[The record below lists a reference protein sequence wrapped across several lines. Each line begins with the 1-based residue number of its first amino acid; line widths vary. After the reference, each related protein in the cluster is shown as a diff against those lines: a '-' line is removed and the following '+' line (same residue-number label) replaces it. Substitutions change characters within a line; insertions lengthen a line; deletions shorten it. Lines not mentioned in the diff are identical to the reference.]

1 MHPYDADYL
10 SRFTTR
16 CIRALGV
23 ASIWAL
29 QRLLTADLSWAS
41 GCSGTECPAYV
52 FAAIAAGMVE
62 VDADL
67 SGSFV
72 HCFSAEMDE
81 AKRNFITQVHGL
93 DHVIF
98 ADLFDV
104 SRPRA
109 QDTVSGRWLT
119 LPDFLGLGIL
129 IVGFSCKGASTLNTA
144 MLARTDVHNIIDE
157 MVSSTGLTFWATL
170 LAVDRLRP
178 KAFLLENVMGL
189 LRNGAAESVAVAL
202 RAKGYVVALLQ
213 LQPTYFGFPNTR
225 PRLFFLGIRRDL
237 CGLHPEAEVEQK
249 LVDLV
254 WKQAERQVV
263 LTIDEVILSEEEP
276 IIADMRQQMVEK
288 LHAPTKASKKEIT
301 QAKWPSKHKRRKLVS
316 ASCKWQKETHGET
329 FPEYGLL
336 PARQQEL
343 LDVLGISHPDPTPT
357 IVGISQTDVHVGGK
371 DLCPTVTPTG
381 DFWACHRARRLI
393 GQECL
398 HMQGIFLPPQVSP
411 QFPDVLLRNLAGNSF
426 NTWNVT
432 PCVLALLAVMAE
444 CSDEEASSLD
454 WINMMDA

>member
-10 SRFTTR
+10 IRFTTR

-52 FAAIAAGMVE
+52 FAAIAAGMAE

-129 IVGFSCKGASTLNTA
+129 IAGFSCKVASTLNTA

-213 LQPTYFGFPNTR
+213 LQPKKFGFPNTR
-225 PRLFFLGIRRDL
+225 PRLFFLGLRRDL
-237 CGLHPEAEVEQK
+237 CGLHPEAEAEQK

-254 WKQAERQVV
+254 WKQAEGQVV
-263 LTIDEVILSEEEP
+263 LTIDEVFLSEEEP

-288 LHAPTKASKKEIT
+288 LHAPTKASKTLADSAQETGRDVFLAGLGFYGKAYDRVQERLDGLQKRVET
-301 QAKWPSKHKRRKLVS
+301 RRKNADKAYKELV
-316 ASCKWQKETHGET
+316 KRGKKVEKEAKVALDDLDIPKLDNLTDRKKLE
-329 FPEYGLL
+329 
-336 PARQQEL
+336 QQL
-343 LDVLGISHPDPTPT
+343 N
-357 IVGISQTDVHVGGK
+357 K
-371 DLCPTVTPTG
+371 
-381 DFWACHRARRLI
+381 ARARFGELKESV
-393 GQECL
+393 GL
-398 HMQGIFLPPQVSP
+398 KS
-411 QFPDVLLRNLAGNSF
+411 A
-426 NTWNVT
+426 
-432 PCVLALLAVMAE
+432 A
-444 CSDEEASSLD
+444 
-454 WINMMDA
+454 